1 MFTVSQKQT
10 IEQALTQC
18 KVTFDSITFS
28 SNHKVTIKQAVAPS
42 AALQAGCFRQLKPIA
57 WRISDAIGAGEEVD
71 YFATGNTA
79 IFTLKVD
86 LGRAQRQAT
95 PRPVKVAPVRQP
107 KAVVIVPEP
116 VVEVA
121 PEPAVILTAQGFQET
136 ATFTKGEV
144 VWVAVMF
151 QGKPVRI
158 KAEVVKVIGGEV
170 TVISNRTQLVY
181 HVASHLVFAEKPS
194 IEVLELV

>member
-10 IEQALTQC
+10 IEQALTNQ
-18 KVTFDSITFS
+18 KIQFDSITFS

-86 LGRAQRQAT
+86 LVRAQRQAT

-121 PEPAVILTAQGFQET
+121 PETTVVLTAQGFQET
-136 ATFTKGEV
+136 PTFSQKQA

-151 QGKPVRI
+151 QGKAVRI
-158 KAEVVKVIGGEV
+158 KAEVVKVTGNEV
-170 TVISNRTQLVY
+170 TVISNRTHLVY
-181 HVASHLVFAEKPS
+181 HVKSNLVFAEKPAV
-194 IEVLELV
+194 EVLELV